1 VFSEFKEFIQKHI
14 KFNMVEWKIL
24 ESKLSVKHF
33 KKSQTIFYQGD
44 ICSEICFINSGLVRA
59 YVLDEDGKD
68 FTWGIFFNDDNSI
81 VTNLFVVDYESFLH
95 QKPTEM
101 YIEALE
107 DTELITVSYKDVQF
121 LYNNFKKWERF
132 GRLMTEAAYSY
143 LHKQT
148 IQRQTK
154 SANERF
160 ELFMQDTP
168 FLLDK
173 VPQYH
178 IASFLGITPQHL
190 SRLKKEYKN

>member
-1 VFSEFKEFIQKHI
+1 
-14 KFNMVEWKIL
+14 
-24 ESKLSVKHF
+24 
-33 KKSQTIFYQGD
+33 
-44 ICSEICFINSGLVRA
+44 
-59 YVLDEDGKD
+59 
-68 FTWGIFFNDDNSI
+68 
-81 VTNLFVVDYESFLH
+81 ESFLH